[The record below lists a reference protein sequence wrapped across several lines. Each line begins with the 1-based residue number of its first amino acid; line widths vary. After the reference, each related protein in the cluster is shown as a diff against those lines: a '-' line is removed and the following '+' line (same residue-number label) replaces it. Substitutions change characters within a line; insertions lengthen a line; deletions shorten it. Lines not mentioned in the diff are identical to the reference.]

1 MPFLKRLKDM
11 FKKVTQKIRKYADG
25 GNVASGTPNYGFS
38 QLNPVMGSGAGGAY
52 PSAPQTPQA
61 RFSNAAP
68 PAFAQNNGTRGPMA
82 PNPTPFKKGGKVKAK
97 AKAKAKKTKTSTSK
111 RADGIA
117 QRGKTRGKMV

>member
-1 MPFLKRLKDM
+1 MPFLRRLKGM
-11 FKKVTQKIRKYADG
+11 FKKVVNKVRKYADG
-25 GNVASGTPNYGFS
+25 GNVASGPNYGAS
-38 QLNPVMGSGAGGAY
+38 QLNPVMGGGTGGAY
-52 PSAPQTPQA
+52 PPAPQAPQA
-61 RFSNAAP
+61 RFGNANP

-97 AKAKAKKTKTSTSK
+97 AKKKTKTSTSK

>member
-1 MPFLKRLKDM
+1 MPFIRRLKEM
-11 FKKVTQKIRKYADG
+11 FKKVVNKVRKYADG
-25 GNVASGTPNYGFS
+25 GNVASGPNYGAS

-52 PSAPQTPQA
+52 PPSPQAPQA
-61 RFSNAAP
+61 RFGIANP
-68 PAFAQNNGTRGPMA
+68 PAFAQKNGTRGPMA

-97 AKAKAKKTKTSTSK
+97 AKKKTKTSTSK

>member
-1 MPFLKRLKDM
+1 MPFLRRLKEM
-11 FKKVTQKIRKYADG
+11 FKKVVNKVRKYADG
-25 GNVASGTPNYGFS
+25 GNVASGPNYGAS
-38 QLNPVMGSGAGGAY
+38 QLNPVMGAGTGGAY
-52 PSAPQTPQA
+52 PPALQAPQA
-61 RFSNAAP
+61 RFGNANP

-97 AKAKAKKTKTSTSK
+97 AKKKTKTSTSK